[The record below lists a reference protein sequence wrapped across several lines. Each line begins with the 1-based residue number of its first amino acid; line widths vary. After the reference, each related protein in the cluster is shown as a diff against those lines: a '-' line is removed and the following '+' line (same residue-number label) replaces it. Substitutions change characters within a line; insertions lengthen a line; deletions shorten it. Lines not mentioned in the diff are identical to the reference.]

1 MDKGTQPKGLLKG
14 FEQPFVT
21 KVSFRVCAMC
31 NGWLKGLPKRLL
43 KGLLRVC
50 SSVGLRGQRADAN
63 GWLNGLAQRFGSKV
77 WLKNSSNG
85 LRISLG

>member
-31 NGWLKGLPKRLL
+31 NGWRKGLPKRLL

-50 SSVGLRGQRADAN
+50 SSVGLKAERAN
-63 GWLNGLAQRFGSKV
+63 GWLNGLAQRFGS
-77 WLKNSSNG
+77 
-85 LRISLG
+85 RIRRMA